1 MRIRMAYLV
10 VRIRGTVNIP
20 AWAQTTLDSL
30 NLAKKFRATI
40 IAENSETLGM
50 LRKVKDIVAWTSVDA
65 SFVKELLEKKGR
77 KNGYKPIRDSD
88 LPEEYKNIEEL
99 AVAIAEN
106 KVTTLS
112 KLKSIKPW
120 FALAPP
126 RGGFRRKTKTQYSQK
141 GILGENQ
148 ELVPLV
154 KNML

>member
-1 MRIRMAYLV
+1 MAYLV

-65 SFVKELLEKKGR
+65 SFIKELLEKKGR

-141 GILGENQ
+141 GVLGENQ
-148 ELVPLV
+148 ELIQLV